1 MVKLLEYYNL
11 QHLLFKPTD
20 RILVAVSGGIDSIVL
35 CFLLKQLG
43 ANFAIAHCNFQLRG
57 EASDLDAVFVKGL
70 AKELNV
76 SHFATSFDTQKLA
89 DDESTSIQI
98 MARELRYDWLED
110 IRQAMNFDTIATAH
124 HTNDSIETALYN
136 LAKGSGI
143 RGVRGIL
150 PKHDFII
157 HPLLFADKDMI
168 LEYANKHEIAYRED
182 ASNATDKYMRN
193 KIRHQIIPVL
203 KEINPSLEKTS
214 RQTFNHLRDVETIYL
229 WAINGI
235 RQQIMRRNEQT
246 STLDFKLLEYYPAKE
261 TILYELLRPFGFN
274 SSQVM
279 QLLNGGK
286 SGSQFISSSHRLIID
301 HEQYVV
307 QPLNDHQADGQSEY
321 LIEYDQEEIHLPK
334 GKLHLTHLDERP
346 TQFPM
351 ATNVVCMDL
360 AKLVFPLKLRR
371 WKNGDQFQPFG
382 MNGQHKK
389 VQDYFSDKKLSIL
402 EKERTWLLESN
413 GVICW
418 IVDHR
423 LDERFKVDDT
433 TTRVLV
439 IKWTA
444 EIGVF

>member
-1 MVKLLEYYNL
+1 MLKLLEYYNL
-11 QHLLFKPTD
+11 QHLLYKPTD
-20 RILVAVSGGIDSIVL
+20 RILVAVSGGIDSVVL
-35 CFLLKQLG
+35 CYLLKQLG
-43 ANFAIAHCNFQLRG
+43 ANFAIAHCNFQLRA
-57 EASDLDAVFVKGL
+57 EESDLDAVFVKGL

-76 SHFATSFDTQKLA
+76 SHFTTKFDTQKLA
-89 DDESTSIQI
+89 DEESTSIQI

-168 LEYANKHEIAYRED
+168 LEYANKHDIAYRED

-235 RQQIMRRNEQT
+235 RQQIMSRNEQVT
-246 STLDFKLLEYYPAKE
+246 TVDFKTLEYYPAKE

-301 HEQYVV
+301 HQQYVIE
-307 QPLNDHQADGQSEY
+307 PLKDNQVDGQTEY
-321 LIEYDQEEIHLPK
+321 LIDYNQEEIHLPK
-334 GKLHLTHLDERP
+334 GKLQLTHLDQRP
-346 TQFPM
+346 DQFPT
-351 ATNVVCMDL
+351 ATNIVCMDL
-360 AKLVFPLKLRR
+360 TKLIFPLKLRR

-402 EKERTWLLESN
+402 EKERIWLLESN

-423 LDERFKVDDT
+423 LDERFKVDET
-433 TTRVLV
+433 TNRVLV

>member
-1 MVKLLEYYNL
+1 MLKLLEYYIQ

-20 RILVAVSGGIDSIVL
+20 RILVAVSGGIDSVVL
-35 CFLLKQLG
+35 CYLLKQLG

-76 SHFATSFDTQKLA
+76 SHFATKFDTQKLA
-89 DDESTSIQI
+89 DEESTSIQI

-110 IRQAMNFDTIATAH
+110 IRQAMNFDVIATAH

-168 LEYANKHEIAYRED
+168 VEYVEKNDIAYRED

-235 RQQIMRRNEQT
+235 RQQIMSRNEQVT
-246 STLDFKLLEYYPAKE
+246 SLSFKTLDYYPAKE

-301 HEQYVV
+301 HDQYLI
-307 QPLNDHQADGQSEY
+307 QPLKDNQVDGQNEY
-321 LIEYDQEEIHLPK
+321 LINYDQEEIHLPK
-334 GKLHLTHLDERP
+334 GKLQLTHLDKRP
-346 TQFPM
+346 DQFPTT
-351 ATNVVCMDL
+351 TNVACLDL

-371 WKNGDQFQPFG
+371 WQAGDQFQPLG

-402 EKERTWLLESN
+402 EKERVWLLESN

-423 LDERFKVDDT
+423 IDERFKVDLT
-433 TTRVLV
+433 TDRVLV
-439 IKWTA
+439 IKWEA
-444 EIGVF
+444 QVGVF